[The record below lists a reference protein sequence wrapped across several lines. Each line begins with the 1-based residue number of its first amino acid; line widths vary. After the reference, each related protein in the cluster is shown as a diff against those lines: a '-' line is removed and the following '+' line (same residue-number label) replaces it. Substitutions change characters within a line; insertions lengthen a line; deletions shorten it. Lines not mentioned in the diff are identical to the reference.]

1 MVDDL
6 MQMHSFDKYQYS
18 RILREGRNATGKAS
32 GAEICG
38 LIVDTGH
45 HLSFVLTRNASSR
58 VGSFVLSRRDVRRVA
73 AAVKVLGQE
82 IVGTFHSHPMS
93 LPVPGASD
101 IKYAVDD
108 SLMFICDCIGR
119 KGRLWRIKQGR
130 ARELKFGFI

>member
-1 MVDDL
+1 MADDL
-6 MQMHSFDKYQYS
+6 MQMHSFDKSQYS
-18 RILREGRNATGKAS
+18 RILREARDATRETS

-38 LIVDTGH
+38 VIVDTGH
-45 HLSFVLTRNASSR
+45 HLSFVLTRNVSSH

-93 LPVPGASD
+93 LPAPGASD
-101 IKYAVDD
+101 IECAVDD
-108 SLMFICDCIGR
+108 SLMFIFDCIGR